1 MIVASPDC
9 KDVAVR
15 AAEECGV
22 PLDRVLVLESMGGQ
36 RRLQDVLGKS
46 RNFLQGEARKD
57 EMLDWE
63 RITDKKTLEER
74 VICLL
79 YSSGTTGV
87 PKGLRDPITK
97 AFLRGSKKS

>member
-1 MIVASPDC
+1 M
-9 KDVAVR
+9 AVK
-15 AAEECGV
+15 AANECGV
-22 PLDRVLVLESMGGQ
+22 PLDRVLVLESMGGE

-46 RNFLQGEARKD
+46 RNFVQGEGTRD
-57 EMLDWE
+57 EMLEWE

-87 PKGLRDPITK
+87 PKGLRYLLPPK
-97 AFLRGSKKS
+97 RFLRQT